1 MESIPFKDR
10 ADAAQQLLK
19 VIPSVDSSNTVVLG
33 IPRGGV
39 PVAAQV
45 ARSLKAP
52 MDLMLVR
59 KLASPENPEYALG
72 AVSLD
77 RVWIEEPF
85 NGKKT
90 DLDRWVDAERRI
102 LLERNRL
109 YRKGKPNPE
118 LRNKTV
124 ILVDDGIATGRTL
137 LLAIQLVRAQ
147 HPQAIWVA
155 VPVSS
160 PEAARRIRSQV
171 NRFFCVQ
178 EPTPFYGV
186 GRFYESFDPVDDET
200 VVRTLVCATTT
211 ADHLK
216 TIN

>member
-1 MESIPFKDR
+1 MGTIYFKDR
-10 ADAAQQLLK
+10 ADAAEQLLK
-19 VIPSVDSSNTVVLG
+19 LIPSVDPSKTIVLG
-33 IPRGGV
+33 IPRGGI
-39 PVAAQV
+39 PVAAHIAKSIQV
-45 ARSLKAP
+45 SL
-52 MDLMLVR
+52 DVLLVR

-85 NGKKT
+85 IEKET

-160 PEAARRIRSQV
+160 PEAASRIRPQV
-171 NRFFCVQ
+171 DRFICVQ

-186 GRFYESFDPVDDET
+186 GRFYRSFDPIDDET
-200 VVRTLVCATTT
+200 VVHTLVSTNDCFQPHVRT
-211 ADHLK
+211 
-216 TIN
+216 

>member
-1 MESIPFKDR
+1 MGTIYFKDR
-10 ADAAQQLLK
+10 ADAAEQLLK
-19 VIPSVDSSNTVVLG
+19 LIPSVDPSKTIVLG
-33 IPRGGV
+33 IPRGGI
-39 PVAAQV
+39 PVAAHIAKSIQV
-45 ARSLKAP
+45 SL
-52 MDLMLVR
+52 DVLLVR
-59 KLASPENPEYALG
+59 KLASPQNPEYALG

-85 NGKKT
+85 IGKET

-147 HPQAIWVA
+147 HPRAIWVA

-160 PEAARRIRSQV
+160 PEAASRIRSQV
-171 NRFFCVQ
+171 DRFICVQ

-186 GRFYESFDPVDDET
+186 GRFYRSFDPVDDET
-200 VVRTLVCATTT
+200 VVRTLVCKTAA
-211 ADHLK
+211 ADHK
-216 TIN
+216 